1 MSTDVKQKSCNKL
14 VLGIL
19 EMLHNFVADS
29 YLALTIKNKVKKNLV
44 GAE

>member
-19 EMLHNFVADS
+19 EMLHNFVADNI
-29 YLALTIKNKVKKNLV
+29 YFNNKK
-44 GAE
+44 